1 MICKYGMKL
10 DAIKHPVL
18 VEEARYEV
26 MAKEL
31 NDPQKIVNMFNDS
44 VQLSDKAE
52 EYLYMIALDSKC
64 NALGIF
70 EVAHGTATQC
80 IMGTREILQ
89 RALISGAVSMAV
101 LHNHPSGNPIPSKED
116 RKSQKKMSDA
126 GNIIGI
132 NLLDFIIVGKD
143 SYYSLKEE
151 RIM

>member
-26 MAKEL
+26 MAEEL

-64 NALGIF
+64 NALGIKRLP
-70 EVAHGTATQC
+70 
-80 IMGTREILQ
+80 M
-89 RALISGAVSMAV
+89 ALLRSALWELGKFY
-101 LHNHPSGNPIPSKED
+101 KEP
-116 RKSQKKMSDA
+116 
-126 GNIIGI
+126 
-132 NLLDFIIVGKD
+132 
-143 SYYSLKEE
+143 
-151 RIM
+151 

>member
-1 MICKYGMKL
+1 MKL

-26 MAKEL
+26 
-31 NDPQKIVNMFNDS
+31 
-44 VQLSDKAE
+44 
-52 EYLYMIALDSKC
+52 
-64 NALGIF
+64 
-70 EVAHGTATQC
+70 
-80 IMGTREILQ
+80 
-89 RALISGAVSMAV
+89 MAV

-143 SYYSLKEE
+143 SYYSFKEE

>member
-1 MICKYGMKL
+1 MKL

-26 MAKEL
+26 MAEEL

-70 EVAHGTATQC
+70 EACPWHC
-80 IMGTREILQ
+80 Y
-89 RALISGAVSMAV
+89 AV
-101 LHNHPSGNPIPSKED
+101 HYGNSGNFTKSLDKWSSVYGSTTQSSKRKPYPI
-116 RKSQKKMSDA
+116 
-126 GNIIGI
+126 
-132 NLLDFIIVGKD
+132 
-143 SYYSLKEE
+143 
-151 RIM
+151 

>member
-26 MAKEL
+26 MAEEL

-89 RALISGAVSMAV
+89 SSVYGSTTQSSKRK
-101 LHNHPSGNPIPSKED
+101 PYPI
-116 RKSQKKMSDA
+116 
-126 GNIIGI
+126 
-132 NLLDFIIVGKD
+132 
-143 SYYSLKEE
+143 
-151 RIM
+151 